1 MNDDKPQERLT
12 ATDEPGAEAT
22 ERAGVQEPNR
32 PAATAPAAPVD
43 DAETDAEDEDERQQ
57 TADEA
62 IEPNFT
68 TPVERVKGVEEERE
82 LSGTGTEIPP
92 GEGEVADTTS
102 GGGTQG
108 GGTGAFG
115 TTGGATAGT

>member
-1 MNDDKPQERLT
+1 MNVEKPQERLT
-12 ATDEPGAEAT
+12 ATDEPGSEAT
-22 ERAGVQEPNR
+22 EKAGVQQPNR

-43 DAETDAEDEDERQQ
+43 DAETDAEDAERQEP
-57 TADEA
+57 ADEA

-68 TPVERVKGVEEERE
+68 TPVEREKGAERE

-92 GEGEVADTTS
+92 GEGEVADTS
-102 GGGTQG
+102 SAGGTQG

-115 TTGGATAGT
+115 TTGGTTAGT